1 VGDEYV
7 LLGTTSRGII
17 LYLCIVQVQV
27 GDEYV
32 LLGTTSH
39 ETILYLCIVQ
49 VGDEYVLL
57 GTTSRGTGKIANCGG
72 VDNPTHYVRL
82 IKQIIQC

>member
-1 VGDEYV
+1 MYLCIVQVGDEYV
-7 LLGTTSRGII
+7 LLGTTSRG
-17 LYLCIVQVQV
+17 
-27 GDEYV
+27 
-32 LLGTTSH
+32 
-39 ETILYLCIVQ
+39 TILYLCIVQ

-82 IKQIIQC
+82 IKQIIQIIIIIIDKVYCL